1 MNLKTQDFV
10 YELPRER
17 IAQYPIEPRDAA
29 RLMVINR
36 ETHHIEHTHF
46 REIGNFLNEGDLLV
60 INDTRVIPA
69 RLYGKKAGSGGKVE
83 VLLLKK
89 IDVSTWECLVGG
101 KRVKVNSRIA
111 FRDDIYG
118 IIVGEK
124 DNSQRIIQFN
134 QPIEA
139 HLTKIGNTPL
149 PPYIHTHLDNP
160 QRYQTVY
167 AQWDGSAAAPTAGMH
182 FTPTLI
188 QTLERKGIRFARLTL
203 HIGLD
208 TFAPVI
214 EDDPQEHKIHT
225 EWCNI
230 SQETVKLI
238 KQTKQAQRRVIAV
251 GTTSV
256 RALESAAVHG
266 EGGVLTA
273 YQGATNLYILPG
285 FQFRVVDAMITNFH
299 LPRSTLLML
308 VSAFTSREWILEV
321 YQLAIQMGYR
331 FYSFGDAML
340 IL

>member
-1 MNLKTQDFV
+1 MKTQDFD

-29 RLMVINR
+29 RLMVIHR
-36 ETHHIEHTHF
+36 KTHQIEHSHF
-46 REIGNFLNEGDLLV
+46 REIGNYLSEGDLLV

-69 RLYGKKAGSGGKVE
+69 RLYGKKSGSGGKVE

-89 IDVSTWECLVGG
+89 LDSLTWECLVGG
-101 KRVKVNSRIA
+101 KRVRVNSRIE
-111 FRDDIYG
+111 FMDEIHG
-118 IIVGEK
+118 LIIDEK
-124 DNSQRIIQFN
+124 SSSQRIIQFN

-139 HLTKIGNTPL
+139 YLSKIGNTPL
-149 PPYIHTHLDNP
+149 PPYIHAHLDNP

-182 FTPTLI
+182 FTQSLI
-188 QTLERKGIRFARLTL
+188 NSLEEKGIRFARVTL

-208 TFAPVI
+208 TFAPVV
-214 EDDPQEHKIHT
+214 EDDPQAHQIHT

-230 SQETVKLI
+230 PQETVDLI
-238 KQTKQAQRRVIAV
+238 NQTKQAKRKVIAV

-256 RALESAAVHG
+256 RALESAAMLREDG
-266 EGGVLTA
+266 LLDS
-273 YQGATNLYILPG
+273 YQGVTNLYILPG
-285 FQFRVVDAMITNFH
+285 FHFKVIDAMITNFH

-308 VSAFTSREWILEV
+308 VSAFAGREWILEV